1 MSYGYVNTEALEQK
15 GGGSGVKVGLNKGTV
30 TGFTFNPNGGAGGS
44 AQECVDVEI
53 TIEGREKPM
62 NKRYF
67 PITKVYGKEGNEIT
81 DPTNDEFKVASE
93 QLSGTLQ
100 DIVGAVA
107 GADAVKAAL
116 SRPIASFKEY
126 ITILEN
132 VYKATPGA
140 NAVPVDVF
148 LSYEWKIR
156 GENKQTFLTLPD
168 AKLIKHGRW
177 IIPAVNGDF
186 QPEITSKGLRY
197 VMEGGIAHPF
207 SRSDWF
213 VKSAYFKVTRL
224 AGDDAPAE
232 GNTES
237 TPKAGGW

>member
-1 MSYGYVNTEALEQK
+1 MYGFVNTENLEQK
-15 GGGSGVKVGLNKGTV
+15 GGNGSAVKVGLNRGKV
-30 TGFTFNPNGGAGGS
+30 TGFAYNPNGGAGGS
-44 AQECVDVEI
+44 AQDCIDVEI

-81 DPTNDEFKVASE
+81 DVTDDEFKVAVE
-93 QLSGTLQ
+93 QLNGTLQ

-107 GADAVKAAL
+107 GQDALKAAL
-116 SRPIASFKEY
+116 ARPIASFKEY
-126 ITILEN
+126 ATVLEN

-140 NAVPVDVF
+140 PEVPVDVF

-186 QPEITSKGLRY
+186 KPEITSKGLRY
-197 VMEGGIAHPF
+197 VTEEGIAHPF
-207 SRSDWF
+207 TRSEWF
-213 VKSAYFKVTRL
+213 IKNPYYNVTRL
-224 AGDDAPAE
+224 ASADDESADN
-232 GNTES
+232 GS